1 MVKNNSRK
9 QQNLANF
16 RQKHSIL
23 CVIHPPS
30 DLKIRKKEVP
40 EVLKQCFNISKQ
52 FPTILWKKAK
62 FHQKIHPPAPSCPS
76 PHTHNKGDLWWVKI
90 ITIKQVEESKSNQG
104 NLHGEC

>member
-40 EVLKQCFNISKQ
+40 EVLKQCFNISKTIPNNSLEKGKISPKNT
-52 FPTILWKKAK
+52 PT
-62 FHQKIHPPAPSCPS
+62 CPVLPLP
-76 PHTHNKGDLWWVKI
+76 PHTK
-90 ITIKQVEESKSNQG
+90 
-104 NLHGEC
+104 